1 MRLIDA
7 DALLA
12 AYDSQHEGPP
22 GKARK
27 LIEDAPTV
35 SGWSSVEDGLPETYL
50 SMFSRFHGTN
60 KWSNAMWLM
69 ESDTVIVAV
78 RFPDGTRTVT
88 TGSLH
93 DGKWGTKISPV
104 LNPVVT
110 HWMPMPPEP
119 EVIKQ

>member
-27 LIEDAPTV
+27 LIEEAPTV
-35 SGWSSVEDGLPETYL
+35 DGWISVQEGLPETHPSL
-50 SMFSRFHGTN
+50 FSKFHGTDM
-60 KWSNAMWLM
+60 WRNAMWCE
-69 ESDTVIVAV
+69 ESDTAIVSVI
-78 RFPDGTRTVT
+78 FPDGTGRVT

-93 DGKWGTKISPV
+93 DGKWCTQISPM

-110 HWMPMPPEP
+110 HWMPMPPRS